1 MSKSN
6 NKMGVVQLTILT
18 AVNMMGSGII
28 MLPTKLAEVGTISIV
43 SWLVTAVGSM
53 ALAYAFAKCGMFSRK
68 SGGMGGYAEYAF
80 GKSGNF
86 MANYTYGVS
95 LLIANIAIAISAVGY
110 GTELFDTTLSPLGI
124 CIATIGVLW
133 LATVANF
140 GGARITGK
148 ISGITVWGVI
158 IPVVG
163 ISVIGWYWFSGSA
176 YVAAWNPHQVPTFEA
191 IGASISMTLWAFLG
205 LESACANTDVVENP
219 ERNVPIAVL
228 GGTLS
233 AAVIYIVSTNVIA
246 GIVPNMDLA
255 NSTAP
260 FGLAF
265 SHMFNPTV
273 GKIIMALMVM
283 SCVGSL
289 LGWQFTI
296 AQVFKS
302 SADSGFFPKIFSR
315 LSKADAPV
323 KGMLTIVV
331 IQSGLSLM
339 TISPSLNKQFN
350 VLVNLAVVTNIIPYI
365 LSMAALVIIQKVA
378 KVPDNKAR
386 IANIIAG
393 IGALYSFYALYS
405 SGEEAMMW
413 GAIATFLGWTLY
425 GIVSPRFE
433 LAGKRGKAVRHRRP
447 GMGLWRRTC
456 HHTPTLAT
464 KTAYDDRHLPHS
476 LAPLYAA
483 FTERHAVYRY
493 HHRRGAPPGA
503 ASGRQRRQGAARQRG
518 ADIGVSLPGGGS
530 LNGVEAGIPR
540 QTAEQNT
547 KRAAGESPA
556 AVVGVFVAGG

>member
-1 MSKSN
+1 MSASKS

-53 ALAYAFAKCGMFSRK
+53 ALAYAFAKCGMFSHK

-95 LLIANIAIAISAVGY
+95 LLIANVAIAISAVGY
-110 GTELFDTTLSPLGI
+110 GTELIGAELSPLGI
-124 CIATIGVLW
+124 CLATIGVLW
-133 LATVANF
+133 LCTVANF

-148 ISGITVWGVI
+148 ISEITVWGVI

-163 ISVIGWYWFSGSA
+163 LSVIGWFWFSPTLYAES
-176 YVAAWNPHQVPTFEA
+176 WNPHHVPTFEA
-191 IGASISMTLWAFLG
+191 IGASIAMTLWAFLG

-219 ERNVPIAVL
+219 EKNVPIAVL
-228 GGTLS
+228 GGTLGT
-233 AAVIYIVSTNVIA
+233 AVIYIVSTNVIA
-246 GIVPNMDLA
+246 GIVPNIDLA

-265 SHMFNPTV
+265 AQMFDPTV

-283 SCVGSL
+283 SCCGSL

-302 SADSGFFPKIFSR
+302 SADEGYFPKVFSKI
-315 LSKADAPV
+315 SKAEAPI
-323 KGMLTIVV
+323 KGMLVIVV
-331 IQSGLSLM
+331 IQTVLSLM

-365 LSMAALVIIQKVA
+365 LSMAALIIIQKVA
-378 KVPDNKAR
+378 KVDPSKAR
-386 IANIIAG
+386 IANIIAL

-405 SGEEAMMW
+405 SGEEAMMY
-413 GAIATFLGWTLY
+413 GAIVTFLGWTLY
-425 GIVSPRFE
+425 GFVSPRFE
-433 LAGKRGKAVRHRRP
+433 IQDKK
-447 GMGLWRRTC
+447 
-456 HHTPTLAT
+456 
-464 KTAYDDRHLPHS
+464 
-476 LAPLYAA
+476 
-483 FTERHAVYRY
+483 
-493 HHRRGAPPGA
+493 
-503 ASGRQRRQGAARQRG
+503 
-518 ADIGVSLPGGGS
+518 I
-530 LNGVEAGIPR
+530 
-540 QTAEQNT
+540 
-547 KRAAGESPA
+547 
-556 AVVGVFVAGG
+556 

>member
-1 MSKSN
+1 MSTSKSS

-28 MLPTKLAEVGTISIV
+28 MLPTKLAEVGTLSIV
-43 SWLVTAVGSM
+43 SWLVTALGSM

-95 LLIANIAIAISAVGY
+95 LLIANVAIAISAVGY
-110 GTELFDTTLSPLGI
+110 GTELMGANLTPLGI

-133 LATVANF
+133 LATIANF
-140 GGARITGK
+140 GGARITGR
-148 ISGITVWGVI
+148 ISGVTVWGVI

-163 ISVIGWYWFSGSA
+163 ISIIGWFWFSPTM
-176 YVAAWNPHQVPTFEA
+176 YVQSWNPHHLPVFEA
-191 IGASISMTLWAFLG
+191 VGSSIAMTLWAFLG
-205 LESACANTDVVENP
+205 LESACANTDVVDNP

-228 GGTLS
+228 GGTLG

-265 SHMFNPTV
+265 AQMFTPGV
-273 GKIIMALMVM
+273 GKIIMALMIM

-302 SADSGFFPKIFSR
+302 SADEGYFPKVFSK
-315 LSKADAPV
+315 LTKAEAPV
-323 KGMLTIVV
+323 KGMIVIV
-331 IQSGLSLM
+331 IIQTVLSLM

-365 LSMAALVIIQKVA
+365 LSMAALVIIQKGA
-378 KVPDNKAR
+378 KVNPSKAR
-386 IANIIAG
+386 MANIIAF
-393 IGALYSFYALYS
+393 IGAMYSFYALYS
-405 SGEEAMMW
+405 SGEEAMMY
-413 GAIATFLGWTLY
+413 GAIVTFLGWTLY
-425 GIVSPRFE
+425 GLISPRFE
-433 LAGKRGKAVRHRRP
+433 MQDKNV
-447 GMGLWRRTC
+447 
-456 HHTPTLAT
+456 
-464 KTAYDDRHLPHS
+464 
-476 LAPLYAA
+476 
-483 FTERHAVYRY
+483 
-493 HHRRGAPPGA
+493 
-503 ASGRQRRQGAARQRG
+503 
-518 ADIGVSLPGGGS
+518 
-530 LNGVEAGIPR
+530 
-540 QTAEQNT
+540 
-547 KRAAGESPA
+547 
-556 AVVGVFVAGG
+556 

>member
-1 MSKSN
+1 MSTSKSS

-28 MLPTKLAEVGTISIV
+28 MLPTKLAEVGTLSIV
-43 SWLVTAVGSM
+43 SWLVTALGSM

-95 LLIANIAIAISAVGY
+95 LLIANVAIAISAVGY
-110 GTELFDTTLSPLGI
+110 GTELMGANLTPLGI

-133 LATVANF
+133 LATIANF
-140 GGARITGK
+140 GGARITGR
-148 ISGITVWGVI
+148 ISGVTVWGVI

-163 ISVIGWYWFSGSA
+163 ISVIGWFWFSPTM
-176 YVAAWNPHQVPTFEA
+176 YVQSWNPHHLPVFEA
-191 IGASISMTLWAFLG
+191 VGSSIAMTLWAFLG
-205 LESACANTDVVENP
+205 LESACANTDVVDNP

-228 GGTLS
+228 GGTLG

-265 SHMFNPTV
+265 AQMFTPGV
-273 GKIIMALMVM
+273 GKIIMALMIM

-302 SADSGFFPKIFSR
+302 SADEGYFPKVFSK
-315 LSKADAPV
+315 LTKAEAPV
-323 KGMLTIVV
+323 KGMIVIV
-331 IQSGLSLM
+331 IIQTVLSLM

-378 KVPDNKAR
+378 KVNPSKAR
-386 IANIIAG
+386 MANIIAF
-393 IGALYSFYALYS
+393 IGAMYSFYALYS
-405 SGEEAMMW
+405 SGEEAMMY
-413 GAIATFLGWTLY
+413 GAIVTFLGWTLY
-425 GIVSPRFE
+425 GLISPRFE
-433 LAGKRGKAVRHRRP
+433 IQDKNV
-447 GMGLWRRTC
+447 
-456 HHTPTLAT
+456 
-464 KTAYDDRHLPHS
+464 
-476 LAPLYAA
+476 
-483 FTERHAVYRY
+483 
-493 HHRRGAPPGA
+493 
-503 ASGRQRRQGAARQRG
+503 
-518 ADIGVSLPGGGS
+518 
-530 LNGVEAGIPR
+530 
-540 QTAEQNT
+540 
-547 KRAAGESPA
+547 
-556 AVVGVFVAGG
+556 